1 MKNNEAITLGE
12 DRSTTSIVVLNTYIT
27 DYWKSENDIRSNVPQ
42 GVMENQLVLVNSLF
56 SLIKQLKIPVQ
67 RKLYI

>member
-27 DYWKSENDIRSNVPQ
+27 DYWKSENGIRSNVPQ